1 MNNQQENQIS
11 NGIEY
16 KIEQIYDNLLPPAH
30 FRSNIKFYDEEKEM
44 RRDCESHFFSNYQI
58 ENIQYQLEIDK
69 IKNDK
74 EKSAQKGIF
83 HFNIKNLL
91 PKSQLLDPQ
100 PYVKSQY
107 GCKILK
113 TKASNT
119 KMELHLEND
128 SKNNQ
133 KQQIYVFL
141 GQVTGKFKIRLS
153 NYELLEYNI

>member
-1 MNNQQENQIS
+1 MNNQYENQIP

-16 KIEQIYDNLLPPAH
+16 KIEQIYENLLPPAH

-44 RRDCESHFFSNYQI
+44 RRDCESHYFSNYQI

-69 IKNDK
+69 IKNEK
-74 EKSAQKGIF
+74 EGSAQKV
-83 HFNIKNLL
+83 L

-128 SKNNQ
+128 NKNNQ

-141 GQVTGKFKIRLS
+141 GQVTGKFKTRLS